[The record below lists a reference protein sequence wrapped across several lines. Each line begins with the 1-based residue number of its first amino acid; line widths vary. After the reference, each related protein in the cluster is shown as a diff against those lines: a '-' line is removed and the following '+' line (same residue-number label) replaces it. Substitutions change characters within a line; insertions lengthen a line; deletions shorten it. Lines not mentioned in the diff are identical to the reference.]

1 MYQYLRNVKGF
12 TIFII
17 LIGLWGSLFLT
28 TPQIG
33 LGTALGQTSAG
44 LDFPSNPDVPDGSTV
59 RFKFT
64 DPHLNGLPRYGTPVT
79 GGLTYIWQVYLRQQ
93 PGYYTTMFWANDDG
107 AGDLSTIG
115 STSYYGAHPYPQ
127 NPPNGNTHFWEL
139 VVEQDWTGGV
149 VEYDRWHIQALRV
162 WRDVDGLKHHEF
174 YWDLPNTDAGHFIK
188 HTAQAWVSNT
198 NPPFPALTWGDAPWA
213 PGNEVWNGILRGIQ
227 IYSGLLTTT
236 EMLSEANAPLST
248 AAGANTIWYL
258 NMNPTPTD
266 ISDKSGKGNNPS
278 WVGSERPALYSDT
291 SSSDTTPP
299 VPRTGLQLQLQ

>member
-33 LGTALGQTSAG
+33 LGTALGQTSTG

-127 NPPNGNTHFWEL
+127 NPPNGNTHFWEIT
-139 VVEQDWTGGV
+139 VESNDWTNGV
-149 VEYDRWHIQALRV
+149 VEYGRWHTQAFRV
-162 WRDVDGLKHHEF
+162 WEDAEGLKHHEF
-174 YWDLPNTDAGHFIK
+174 YWDLPNTDSSHM
-188 HTAQAWVSNT
+188 VSRTSQNWQG
-198 NPPFPALTWGDAPWA
+198 NDIPPFPALTFGDAPWQ
-213 PGNEVWNGILRGIQ
+213 PGRELLR
-227 IYSGLLTTT
+227 Y
-236 EMLSEANAPLST
+236 
-248 AAGANTIWYL
+248 
-258 NMNPTPTD
+258 
-266 ISDKSGKGNNPS
+266 PS
-278 WVGSERPALYSDT
+278 WYTNLLRFVDYG
-291 SSSDTTPP
+291 
-299 VPRTGLQLQLQ
+299 